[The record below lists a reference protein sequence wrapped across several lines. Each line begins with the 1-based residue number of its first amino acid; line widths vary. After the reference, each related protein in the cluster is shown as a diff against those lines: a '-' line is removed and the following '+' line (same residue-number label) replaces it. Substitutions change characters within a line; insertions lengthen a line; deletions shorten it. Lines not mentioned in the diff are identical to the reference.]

1 MPIYQY
7 QAVEGEKGCR
17 RCSEGFD
24 LYRPVTRAPLEL
36 CPLCKTPVRKLV
48 STVNSPKV
56 AKPFSVSDAKKA
68 GFTILEKRDEGVYER
83 Q

>member
-7 QAVEGEKGCR
+7 RAIEGEKGCM
-17 RCSEGFD
+17 RCSKGFE
-24 LYRPVTRAPLEL
+24 LFRPLTRPALEV
-36 CPLCKTPVRKLV
+36 CPLCKTSVEKIISR
-48 STVNSPKV
+48 VNTPKV

-68 GFTILEKRDEGVYER
+68 GFTVLEKRDEGVYER